1 MYSEFFF
8 APQKSSNI
16 IFTHSGIKRTITF
29 HTINIA
35 TMSIFIIS

>member
-8 APQKSSNI
+8 APQKSSDI
-16 IFTHSGIKRTITF
+16 IFTHSAIKRTITS
-29 HTINIA
+29 HTIDIV